1 VIVEEHRSTR
11 TSLLEVRGITKSFG
25 PVRVLHSVDLH
36 VDYGEIVALLGLNG
50 AGKSTLIK
58 IISGEYSK
66 DSGTIRVDGIE
77 RTLHSPRAARQL
89 GIRVLP
95 QEIHIVPDLTVGEN
109 ILLPDL
115 PIRRALLL
123 SRVDRAAVEQ
133 RARAVLSQLGVAI
146 DPRRPVRTLPVAQ
159 QRIVEIA
166 SALAGEARL
175 IILDEPTATLTEQEA
190 AALFDVLRRLRSSGA
205 GVIFITHRLDEAFEI
220 ADRIVVLR
228 DGTVVGEFVPGQSS
242 PSDVV
247 RAMVG
252 GATEWEGQL
261 AIRQVA
267 EVAPILLQVRGLRV
281 EPDLRGITFDVRRGE
296 ILGIFGLLGSGV
308 EVVGRALFG
317 GLPRSI
323 VAGTIEFRG
332 NAFASGSPLRS
343 VRSGIG
349 FVPAD
354 RRRDGLVLDLDVAAN
369 MTLPIVDRFVSHFGM
384 VDRRREDSATRRWLS
399 RLQIRCQGPWQ
410 RVRWLSGGNQQK
422 VLLARWLE
430 AQAEL
435 LILEE
440 PTRGVDVRARA
451 EIHKIITDMAISGTT
466 FIIISTDVQEVTT
479 LCDRVIVLARGNQVA
494 TFERGTSSR
503 ELMHAAA
510 YTADAST
517 AS

>member
-1 VIVEEHRSTR
+1 MTVDKHRNTSTP
-11 TSLLEVRGITKSFG
+11 LLEVRRITKSFG
-25 PVRVLHSVDLH
+25 PVRVLHSVDFH

-115 PIRRALLL
+115 PLRQALLL
-123 SRVDRAAVEQ
+123 SRVDRAALEQ

-146 DPRRPVRTLPVAQ
+146 DPWRPARSLPVSQ
-159 QRIVEIA
+159 QRIIEIA

-175 IILDEPTATLTEQEA
+175 IILDEPTATLTEQETNT
-190 AALFDVLRRLRSSGA
+190 LFNVLRRLRASGA

-228 DGTVVGEFVPGQSS
+228 DGAVVGQFVPDQAS

-261 AIRQVA
+261 TVRQGA
-267 EVAPILLQVRGLRV
+267 ETPPILLRVRGLRV
-281 EPDLRGITFDVRRGE
+281 EPHLRDIDFEVRCGE
-296 ILGIFGLLGSGV
+296 VLGIFGLLGSGV
-308 EVVGRALFG
+308 EVIGRALFG
-317 GLPRSI
+317 ALPRSQ
-323 VAGTIEFRG
+323 VSGTIEFRG
-332 NAFASGSPLRS
+332 HTFASWSPLRS

-354 RRRDGLVLDLDVAAN
+354 RHREGLVLDLSVAAN
-369 MTLPIVDRFVSHFGM
+369 ITLPILSRFISRFGM
-384 VDRRREDSATRRWLS
+384 VDRSLEHNTTRHWLS
-399 RLQIRCQGPWQ
+399 RLQIHCQGPCQ

-430 AQAEL
+430 AKTKL

-440 PTRGVDVRARA
+440 PTRGVDLRARV
-451 EIHKIITDMAISGTT
+451 EIHKTIAEMATSGTT
-466 FIIISTDVQEVTT
+466 FIVISTDVQEVAT
-479 LCDRVIVLARGNQVA
+479 LCHRILVLARGKHVA
-494 TFERGTSSR
+494 TFERGAPSK
-503 ELMHAAA
+503 EIMHAAA
-510 YTADAST
+510 YTVDASAT
-517 AS
+517 S

>member
-1 VIVEEHRSTR
+1 MIVEEHRGTR
-11 TSLLEVRGITKSFG
+11 PSLLEVRDITKSFG
-25 PVRVLHSVDLH
+25 PVRVLHNVDLH
-36 VDYGEIVALLGLNG
+36 VDCGEIVALLGLNG

-89 GIRVLP
+89 GIRMLP

-115 PIRRALLL
+115 PIRRTLLL
-123 SRVDRAAVEQ
+123 SQVDRAAVEQ
-133 RARAVLSQLGVAI
+133 RARAILSQLGVAI
-146 DPRRPVRTLPVAQ
+146 DPWRPVRTLPVSQ

-190 AALFDVLRRLRSSGA
+190 DALFNVLRRLRASGV
-205 GVIFITHRLDEAFEI
+205 GVILITHRLDEAFEI

-228 DGTVVGEFVPGQSS
+228 DGTVVGEFAPGQSS

-261 AIRQVA
+261 AVRQAA
-267 EVAPILLQVRGLRV
+267 ETAPILLRVRGLRV
-281 EPDLRGITFDVRRGE
+281 EPDLRNISFEVRRGE

-317 GLPRSI
+317 VLPRSK
-323 VAGTIEFRG
+323 VTGTIEFRG

-354 RRRDGLVLDLDVAAN
+354 RHRDGLVLDLSVAAN
-369 MTLPIVDRFVSHFGM
+369 ITLPIVSRFISRFGM
-384 VDRRREDSATRRWLS
+384 VDHSREDNVTRHWLS

-422 VLLARWLE
+422 VMLARWLE
-430 AQAEL
+430 AQTEF

-440 PTRGVDVRARA
+440 PTRGVDVRARV
-451 EIHKIITDMAISGTT
+451 EIHRTIAEMATSGTT
-466 FIIISTDVQEVTT
+466 FIVISTDVQEVAT
-479 LCDRVIVLARGNQVA
+479 LCDRIIVLARGKQVA
-494 TFERGTSSR
+494 TFERGASSR

-510 YTADAST
+510 YTANASAT
-517 AS
+517 S